1 MGYLHNWAVCGR
13 SGFGGNKLL
22 LLDWEQQYGR
32 EILGATVLL
41 SYSFYVISRF
51 SLRSRERKLST
62 TLLLL
67 VGKLAPMILYLA
79 LIFYGLV
86 ITISVWI
93 SIVPCPEGRSDIHS
107 QDECA
112 ESLDV
117 PPLSQIQFRD
127 GNHIT
132 AGGIHGNPE
141 LAIMNRLTW

>member
-1 MGYLHNWAVCGR
+1 MGYLHNWAVRGR

-32 EILGATVLL
+32 EISGATVLL

-51 SLRSRERKLST
+51 SLSRERKLST

-79 LIFYGLV
+79 VIFYGLV

-93 SIVPCPEGRSDIHS
+93 SIVPCPGGRSDIHS

-132 AGGIHGNPE
+132 AGGIHSNPE